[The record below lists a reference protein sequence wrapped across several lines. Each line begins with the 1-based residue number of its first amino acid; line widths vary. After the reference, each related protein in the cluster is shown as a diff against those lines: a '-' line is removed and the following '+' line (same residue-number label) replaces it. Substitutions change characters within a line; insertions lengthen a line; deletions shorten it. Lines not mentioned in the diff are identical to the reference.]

1 MIRLLH
7 IITDTNVGGA
17 GVLLLCQLK
26 YFNREK
32 FEISVVLPR
41 GSELAPRV
49 RALGYRVIE
58 SRHGADRSFEAGA
71 VAEYMGIIKD
81 YLPHVVH
88 CHGALS
94 ARIAARLSGV
104 PVRIHTRHCVY
115 PPSKMLCRPPLR
127 WLTGGVNNLLSS
139 GIVAVA
145 DAAADDLLALGA
157 DPARIRVIINGAE
170 PLTRL
175 SADERRAARLALGF
189 GDEDFVAGMFARL
202 EECKGHVYLL
212 RAAAIMA
219 KQGSRI
225 KLLLCGRGSIE
236 SELRDEAAA
245 LGIADRVV
253 FAGFCPDISPYMNAV
268 DVNVNCSVGT
278 ETSSLALSEGMSVGR
293 AAVVSDYGGN
303 AAMVEQGVSGIVV
316 PRAQPEALAQALLT
330 LERDRAKLSA
340 MGRAA
345 ETRYGEKFTPAR
357 MTRELEEFYTEQ
369 LSAVERKDRR
379 TIKNGM

>member
-1 MIRLLH
+1 MKRILH
-7 IITDTNVGGA
+7 ILTDTNIGGA

-26 YFNREK
+26 YFDRERFDIK
-32 FEISVVLPR
+32 VVLPR

-49 RALGYRVIE
+49 RGLGYEVIE

-71 VAEYMGIIKD
+71 VAEYMRIIKECS
-81 YLPHVVH
+81 PHAVH
-88 CHGALS
+88 CHGALA
-94 ARIAARLSGV
+94 ARVAARLAGV
-104 PVRIHTRHCVY
+104 PVRIHTRHCAY
-115 PPSKMLCRPPLR
+115 PPHKLLCRPPMR

-145 DAAADDLLALGA
+145 DAAAEDLLALGT

-170 PLTRL
+170 PLARL
-175 SADERRAARLALGF
+175 SADERRAARAALGF
-189 GDEDFVAGMFARL
+189 GDGDFVVGMFARL
-202 EECKGHVYLL
+202 ESCKGHLYLL
-212 RAAAIMA
+212 RATEIMA
-219 KQGSRI
+219 KQGSRVKI
-225 KLLLCGRGSIE
+225 LLCGKGSQEQNLRLMACESGIE
-236 SELRDEAAA
+236 
-245 LGIADRVV
+245 GRVV

-316 PRAQPEALAQALLT
+316 PRADPEALADALLS

-340 MGRAA
+340 MGQAA
-345 ETRYGEKFTPAR
+345 QARYKEKFTPAR
-357 MTRELEEFYTEQ
+357 MTRELEDFYDEQ
-369 LSAVERKDRR
+369 LARVK
-379 TIKNGM
+379 

>member
-1 MIRLLH
+1 MKRILH
-7 IITDTNVGGA
+7 ILTDTNIGGA
-17 GVLLLCQLK
+17 GVLLMCQLK
-26 YFNREK
+26 YFDRRRFDIK
-32 FEISVVLPR
+32 VVLPR

-49 RALGYRVIE
+49 RGLGYEVIE

-71 VAEYMGIIKD
+71 VTEYMRIIKECR
-81 YLPHVVH
+81 PHAVH

-94 ARIAARLSGV
+94 ARVAARLAGV
-104 PVRIHTRHCVY
+104 PVRIHTRHCAY
-115 PPSKMLCRPPLR
+115 PPRKMLCRPPLR

-145 DAAADDLLALGA
+145 DAAAEDLLALGT

-170 PLTRL
+170 PLARL
-175 SADERRAARLALGF
+175 TTDERRAARVALGF

-236 SELRDEAAA
+236 AELREEAEK
-245 LGIADRVV
+245 LGISDRVV
-253 FAGFCPDISPYMNAV
+253 FAGFCPDISPYMNAA

-316 PRAQPEALAQALLT
+316 PRADPEALAEALLS

-340 MGRAA
+340 MGQAA
-345 ETRYGEKFTPAR
+345 QARYKEKFTPAR
-357 MTRELEEFYTEQ
+357 MTRELEEFYLEQ
-369 LSAVERKDRR
+369 FLTVERKAR
-379 TIKNGM
+379 